1 MPQLKT
7 YRLFISHSWNYPEA
21 YETMVRFFNEHPL
34 FRWINYSVPK
44 DDPIHNASNAKLL
57 EEAIRRQMSPVNC
70 VVVFG
75 GVYSTYSKW
84 INIEMKLAK
93 QLGKPVVLVD
103 PWGAKRVS
111 TSAQDVADV
120 EVGWR
125 STAVVNAIREYS
137 I

>member
-34 FRWINYSVPK
+34 FRWINYSVPN
-44 DDPIHNASNAKLL
+44 DDPIHNAPNAKLL

>member
-44 DDPIHNASNAKLL
+44 DDPIHNAPNAKLL